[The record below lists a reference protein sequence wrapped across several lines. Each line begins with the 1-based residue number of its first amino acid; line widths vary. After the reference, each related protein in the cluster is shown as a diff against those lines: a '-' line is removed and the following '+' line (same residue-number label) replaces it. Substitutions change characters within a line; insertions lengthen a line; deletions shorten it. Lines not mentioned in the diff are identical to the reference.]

1 MFIAISNCDGDI
13 TAFEISIL
21 LLFSK
26 TLKQEDAEINLCFSF
41 GARSVVVVVAFSN
54 DSVFGVSIEND
65 AFSDVSVFKSL
76 HFEQR
81 FQMSQFLIVFSGNP
95 NPKTETFYS
104 IHTKTE

>member
-1 MFIAISNCDGDI
+1 M
-13 TAFEISIL
+13 

-26 TLKQEDAEINLCFSF
+26 TPKQEDAEINLCFDF
-41 GARSVVVVVAFSN
+41 GARLVVVVVAFSN

-81 FQMSQFLIVFSGNP
+81 FQMSPFSIKPQPKNGDIP
-95 NPKTETFYS
+95 LRFRMKTE
-104 IHTKTE
+104 